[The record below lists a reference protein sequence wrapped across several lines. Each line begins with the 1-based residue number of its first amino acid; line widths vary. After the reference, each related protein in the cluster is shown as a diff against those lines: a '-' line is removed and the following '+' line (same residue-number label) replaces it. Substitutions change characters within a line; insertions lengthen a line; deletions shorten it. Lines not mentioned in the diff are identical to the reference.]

1 MATKKASVLKAFVT
15 GIVCVVMVGSG
26 WLSDPLI
33 ANDQTG
39 ALSRILAWFCLAA
52 AAIALIVAI
61 YFTCRALAMREPQK
75 ESDLECEADPK
86 SVENSAGSAAT
97 KK

>member
-1 MATKKASVLKAFVT
+1 MCT
-15 GIVCVVMVGSG
+15 
-26 WLSDPLI
+26 P
-33 ANDQTG
+33 
-39 ALSRILAWFCLAA
+39 A

-61 YFTCRALAMREPQK
+61 YFTFRALIVREPQK
-75 ESDLECEADPK
+75 ESDLECEGDPK